1 MSKFRNRTQ
10 IVYVLH
16 FCKILLTTLT
26 DDQTDVDVVDKIIM
40 GSVDD
45 TDDDADTLVIDIGN
59 LDGFFD
65 DVGGGNNSSKD
76 SKAGTKGEI
85 SGKKAAEVKFPVQF

>member
-1 MSKFRNRTQ
+1 M
-10 IVYVLH
+10 
-16 FCKILLTTLT
+16 T
-26 DDQTDVDVVDKIIM
+26 DDDRRTDVDVVDKITM

-65 DVGGGNNSSKD
+65 DVGGGNSSSKD
-76 SKAGTKGEI
+76 SKAGTREEL
-85 SGKKAAEVKFPVQF
+85 SPRKAAEVRFSVNLLTHLQNVPL

>member
-1 MSKFRNRTQ
+1 M
-10 IVYVLH
+10 
-16 FCKILLTTLT
+16 T

-65 DVGGGNNSSKD
+65 DVGGGNSSSKD
-76 SKAGTKGEI
+76 SKGGTREEL
-85 SGKKAAEVKFPVQF
+85 SAKKAAEVKFPVQF

>member
-1 MSKFRNRTQ
+1 M
-10 IVYVLH
+10 
-16 FCKILLTTLT
+16 T
-26 DDQTDVDVVDKIIM
+26 DDRTDVDVVDKIIM

-65 DVGGGNNSSKD
+65 DVGGGGGNSSSKD
-76 SKAGTKGEI
+76 SKAGTGEEL
-85 SGKKAAEVKFPVQF
+85 SPKRAAEVRLSVNLLTHLQNVPL